1 MKSEVQILSP
11 RPYSPP
17 PAAASFVYVLML
29 GFESSIFE
37 LTPHPARLVAGGL
50 AIVRPSEAA
59 TYSHAMAQSCR
70 YSACGPLSR
79 TTDRREPREAANCQP
94 LCPDRGCAPHR
105 PRLRGRVGGSS
116 LRDDRRPR
124 RVQRRSRPAGGCA
137 PVRGPSRPFR

>member
-1 MKSEVQILSP
+1 MPSRRREQLPGRQLGTWYRSGQILSP

-37 LTPHPARLVAGGL
+37 LTPHPARLVAGGV

-79 TTDRREPREAANCQP
+79 ITDRREAREAAT
-94 LCPDRGCAPHR
+94 
-105 PRLRGRVGGSS
+105 
-116 LRDDRRPR
+116 
-124 RVQRRSRPAGGCA
+124 
-137 PVRGPSRPFR
+137 